1 MQKTKFTKEDMQI
14 FKIVAKHTVIP
25 TRNNV
30 NRTYI
35 ETAVAQDSPN
45 IKEIVN
51 VCTNGDVKMM
61 WVVTKALRNH
71 HKISQASIFNIL
83 GFYGKCTEVRERYR
97 QRLSKMLEN

>member
-1 MQKTKFTKEDMQI
+1 MQKTPFTEEDRQI

-35 ETAVAQDSPN
+35 ETAVAQESPN

-51 VCTNGDVKMM
+51 VCTSGDVKMM
-61 WVVTKALRNH
+61 WVVTKAIRSHRKVN
-71 HKISQASIFNIL
+71 QACVINIL
-83 GFYGKCTEVRERYR
+83 GFYGKCMGVRERYR
-97 QRLSKMLEN
+97 EGLRKMLAK